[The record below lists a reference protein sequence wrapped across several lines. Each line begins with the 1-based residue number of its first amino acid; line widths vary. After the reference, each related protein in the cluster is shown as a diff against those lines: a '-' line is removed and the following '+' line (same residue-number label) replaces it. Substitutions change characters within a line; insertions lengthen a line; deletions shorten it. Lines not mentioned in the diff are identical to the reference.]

1 MSEALGGR
9 RCRDTKGLIMLE
21 KTTGLSIIDKGL
33 KVEGILSAE
42 GKLIVGGDVTGTL
55 IGDEVII
62 VPGSRVVAQAEVR
75 EMVICGDFEG
85 EIRAY
90 ETLKIMP
97 TGRFCGHIVCKNL
110 SLQAGG
116 TLNGSV
122 KPLEA
127 EEDLSAAGNEGP
139 SEKVKASA
147 SQIEADTVR
156 EDLSD
161 SG

>member
-1 MSEALGGR
+1 
-9 RCRDTKGLIMLE
+9 MLE

-42 GKLIVGGDVTGTL
+42 GKLIIGGTVEGTL
-55 IGDEVII
+55 IGDEVVIA
-62 VPGSRVVAQAEVR
+62 PGSRVIAQARVR
-75 EMVICGDFEG
+75 EMVISGDFEG
-85 EIRAY
+85 EVRAY
-90 ETLKIMP
+90 ESLKIMP
-97 TGRFCGHIVCKNL
+97 TGNFCGHIVCKSL

-127 EEDLSAAGNEGP
+127 EEDISAAGNAP
-139 SEKVKASA
+139 SSERVRPSS

-156 EDLSD
+156 GDLSD
-161 SG
+161 LR